1 MRFAS
6 GRLTTAACSSRSP
19 AGTYEGAIP
28 NEDYIVP
35 GFGLN
40 KNPDGSFGVHK
51 HVLVEVAEVP
61 ATCDKDGAKAH
72 WKCTDCGRLYWDK
85 DMNGEVPDPDAL
97 VIAKL
102 GHKATHVPGKACDR

>member
-1 MRFAS
+1 MQVS
-6 GRLTTAACSSRSP
+6 G
-19 AGTYEGAIP
+19 GTYEGAIP

-72 WKCTDCGRLYWDK
+72 WKCKDCGQARARR
-85 DMNGEVPDPDAL
+85 G
-97 VIAKL
+97 
-102 GHKATHVPGKACDR
+102 C